1 MNDSPPAE
9 AFPRSAGGPGRGRQG
24 RSGRLAGGVRAALFL
39 ITTLP
44 FAIAALL
51 VPPILLVGVVTIPI
65 AGLGLLLLPAF
76 LYGVRRWAEFER
88 RRVGRFLG
96 EEITVGYRAQPPGPV
111 AAFKTVVTDPQTLRD
126 LRWVVTMILPG
137 IPFGLLGL
145 IALVGVPATVA
156 QALLWQAA
164 PADDPMTTTIGIP
177 VTSWPVALADGAVQA
192 ALLTLLLVFGMPP
205 LARLHARLSARML
218 APSPEARL
226 TERIE
231 TLSRTREGALDAHA
245 SELRRIERDLHD
257 GTQARLVALAMRL
270 GLAQK
275 VIGDDPQAAAR
286 LLTEAQNGAEEAMAE
301 LRTVV
306 RSIYPP
312 VLADRGLS
320 GAVSALAAGAPVPV
334 GVEVAPLG
342 EVPAAVESTAYFVVA
357 EALTNVA
364 RHSGATRAQVQLVR
378 DGGSLVVRVRDDG
391 RGGVDERNGTGVA
404 GMKRRVAALDGS
416 IAVSSPA
423 GGPTAVEAVLP
434 CGS

>member
-1 MNDSPPAE
+1 MNDSPPA
-9 AFPRSAGGPGRGRQG
+9 AASPRSTGGPGSGRPG
-24 RSGRLAGGVRAALFL
+24 RSGRLADGVRAALFL

-44 FAIAALL
+44 FALAALL
-51 VPPILLVGVVTIPI
+51 VPPLLLVGFVTVPI
-65 AGLGLLLLPAF
+65 AGLGLLLVPA
-76 LYGVRRWAEFER
+76 LLLGLRQWAELER

-96 EEITVGYRAQPPGPV
+96 EEIAVAYRPLPERRV
-111 AAFKTVVTDPQTLRD
+111 AAFTTAVTDPQTVRD
-126 LRWVVTMILPG
+126 LRWIATLILPG
-137 IPFGLLGL
+137 LLVGLFGFVTVVGIPTTVVQTLTWWIVMPGEALTVFGIDVVSWPLALTLGPAQITV
-145 IALVGVPATVA
+145 IAL
-156 QALLWQAA
+156 LLCFGAA
-164 PADDPMTTTIGIP
+164 P
-177 VTSWPVALADGAVQA
+177 V
-192 ALLTLLLVFGMPP
+192 
-205 LARLHARLSARML
+205 ARLHARLSARML

-275 VIGDDPQAAAR
+275 VVGDDPQAAAR

-312 VLADRGLS
+312 VLADRGLP

-334 GVEVAPLG
+334 AVEAAPLG

-364 RHSGATRAQVQLVR
+364 RHSGAARAQVQLVR

-391 RGGVDERNGTGVA
+391 RGGVDERDGTGVA

-416 IAVSSPA
+416 IAVSSPP